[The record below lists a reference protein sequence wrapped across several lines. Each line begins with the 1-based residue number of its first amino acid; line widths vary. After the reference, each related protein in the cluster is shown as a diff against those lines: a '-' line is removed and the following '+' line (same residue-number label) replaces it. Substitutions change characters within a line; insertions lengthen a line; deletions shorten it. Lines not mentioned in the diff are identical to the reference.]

1 MDAAL
6 LLGEAFAAGGM
17 VSPRHPRH
25 RALQFSQP
33 PDIGSGGFF
42 FATRRLN
49 CIVAGDRPRRM
60 KLATLS
66 VHAGAPEGPNAPIT
80 TPIVQSTTFRF
91 ESAEA
96 VQRYARGESGLY
108 MYSRDENPT
117 VRAAEAALA
126 ALEGADS
133 CVLFGSG
140 MGAMTAAVMALVS
153 GGEEVVAA
161 TALYGGTYKLLRDV
175 LSRFGVKTR
184 MAEPEALV
192 DACAR
197 GGAKLCLFESP
208 TNPTLRVL
216 DVAAVARS
224 AKSAG
229 AVSLIDSTFAP
240 AVVQRPLALGVDL
253 VMHSATKFLNGH
265 SDHLCGVI
273 AGRRDLVDKV
283 RSVASRLGAALDAQV
298 AYDLLRGLKTFAV
311 RIERQCA
318 SALSVARWLESQGS
332 VKRVWYPGLPSHPDH
347 DLARRQMNGFG
358 GMVTFSVG
366 TKERAFRFWDRLK
379 LIARAASLG
388 GPETL
393 TSLPILFSHT
403 GYSAEE
409 LRRAGVDE
417 GMVRM
422 SVGLEDPDDLI
433 ADLRQAME

>member
-1 MDAAL
+1 MA
-6 LLGEAFAAGGM
+6 
-17 VSPRHPRH
+17 SPPPSRH
-25 RALQFSQP
+25 RALQFSRP
-33 PDIGSGGFF
+33 PDIESGGFF
-42 FATRRLN
+42 FVARRLN
-49 CIVAGDRPRRM
+49 RIVAGDRPRRM

-117 VRAAEAALA
+117 VRAAEAAIA

-184 MAEPEALV
+184 LAEPETLV
-192 DACAR
+192 DACGQ
-197 GGAKLCLFESP
+197 GGARLCVFESP

-240 AVVQRPLALGVDL
+240 ALVQRPLALGVDL

-283 RSVASRLGAALDAQV
+283 RNVASRLGATLDAQV

-433 ADLRQAME
+433 ADLRQALADAAP

>member
-1 MDAAL
+1 
-6 LLGEAFAAGGM
+6 
-17 VSPRHPRH
+17 
-25 RALQFSQP
+25 
-33 PDIGSGGFF
+33 
-42 FATRRLN
+42 
-49 CIVAGDRPRRM
+49 M
-60 KLATLS
+60 KLATLA
-66 VHAGAPEGPNAPIT
+66 VHAGAPEGANAPIT

-96 VQRYARGESGLY
+96 VQRYSRGEGGLY

-117 VRAAEAALA
+117 VRAAESALA
-126 ALEGADS
+126 ALEGAES

-161 TALYGGTYKLLRDV
+161 TALYGGTYKLLRDL
-175 LSRFGVKTR
+175 LSRFGVKSR
-184 MAEPEALV
+184 MAEPEGLV
-192 DACAR
+192 EACTR
-197 GGAKLCLFESP
+197 GGARLCLFESP

-216 DVAAVARS
+216 DMAAVAR
-224 AKSAG
+224 ACKAAG
-229 AVSLIDSTFAP
+229 TFSLIDSTFAP
-240 AVVQRPLALGVDL
+240 SLVQRPLEAGVDL

-273 AGRRDLVDKV
+273 AGRRELVEKV
-283 RSVASRLGAALDAQV
+283 RTVARKLGAVLDAQV

-311 RIERQCA
+311 RLERQA
-318 SALSVARWLESQGS
+318 ATALTLARWLESQGG

-347 DLARRQMNGFG
+347 ELARRQMNGFG
-358 GMVTFSVG
+358 GMVTFTVG
-366 TKERAFRFWDRLK
+366 TREKAFRFWDRLK

-433 ADLRQAME
+433 ADLQQALQ

>member
-1 MDAAL
+1 
-6 LLGEAFAAGGM
+6 
-17 VSPRHPRH
+17 
-25 RALQFSQP
+25 
-33 PDIGSGGFF
+33 
-42 FATRRLN
+42 
-49 CIVAGDRPRRM
+49 M
-60 KLATLS
+60 KPATLA
-66 VHAGAPEGPNAPIT
+66 VHAGAPEGANAPVT

-91 ESAEA
+91 ESAAA
-96 VQRYARGESGLY
+96 VERYARGEGGLY

-117 VRAAEAALA
+117 VRAAETAIA
-126 ALEGADS
+126 ALEGAES

-140 MGAMTAAVMALVS
+140 MGAMSAAVMALVS

-175 LSRFGVKTR
+175 LSRFGVKSR

-192 DACAR
+192 DACAK
-197 GGAKLCLFESP
+197 GGSRLCVFESP

-216 DVAAVARS
+216 DMAAVARACRS
-224 AKSAG
+224 SG
-229 AVSLIDSTFAP
+229 TLSLIDSTFAP
-240 AVVQRPLALGVDL
+240 SLVQRPLEAGVDL

-273 AGRRDLVDKV
+273 AGRRELVEKV
-283 RSVASRLGAALDAQV
+283 RLIARKLGSVLDPQV

-311 RIERQCA
+311 RVERQ
-318 SALSVARWLESQGS
+318 SATAAALARWLESQRA
-332 VKRVWYPGLPSHPDH
+332 VARVWYPGLPSHPDH
-347 DLARRQMNGFG
+347 ELARRQMNGFG
-358 GMVTFSVG
+358 GMVCFSVG
-366 TKERAFRFWDRLK
+366 SREKAFRFWDRLQ

-403 GYSAEE
+403 GYSPEE

-422 SVGLEDPDDLI
+422 SVGLEDPEDLI
-433 ADLRQAME
+433 ADLRQALQSVA